1 MYSEAN
7 VSEET
12 VASVFR
18 EGGIFCHTGGNRFFV
33 MYRYTS
39 IDVQGVASQNGNLNM
54 YDTKNTE
61 RSFCI
66 MKCRAQQQ
74 LQVFTAVRNF

>member
-39 IDVQGVASQNGNLNM
+39 IDVQGVASQRRQSE
-54 YDTKNTE
+54 Y
-61 RSFCI
+61 
-66 MKCRAQQQ
+66 
-74 LQVFTAVRNF
+74 V